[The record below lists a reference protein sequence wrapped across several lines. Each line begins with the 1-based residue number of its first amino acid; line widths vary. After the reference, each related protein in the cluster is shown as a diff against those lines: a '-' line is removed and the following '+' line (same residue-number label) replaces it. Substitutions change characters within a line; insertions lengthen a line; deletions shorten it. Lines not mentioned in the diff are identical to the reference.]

1 MEKITIKQYAIK
13 HKLSVFNVMKMVKS
27 GKLNVE
33 VENVDEKEVTYILI
47 DDKKEKEISE
57 SIVPFSQQEEQTLQ
71 MVVHQLQIEVKS
83 LRMEIEELKRIKA

>member
-33 VENVDEKEVTYILI
+33 VENVDEKETTYILI

-83 LRMEIEELKRIKA
+83 LRMEIEELKRNRV

>member
-33 VENVDEKEVTYILI
+33 VENIDEKETTYILI

-83 LRMEIEELKRIKA
+83 LRMEIEELKRNRV